1 MQEWLDNS
9 NVCNVNNDGDGERF
23 SIICTNQEITQ
34 EPIPQNSLFPQN
46 NYSSIPEK
54 NDASEISLNN
64 DNCTNNIKQ
73 SSTNMKTIEVETPT
87 TATINTS
94 HISITPTLNSVSIK
108 KGIKRTT
115 AQRYDKSIEQTEKL
129 TTISQK
135 DYEIRQSYYEKKL
148 KLYKMELDIKK
159 RDVIAKEKICTL
171 LEQLFKNIED

>member
-1 MQEWLDNS
+1 SNQVLTEIDQNVLALIGSTVVEGHETVQESNVQFEWLDNS

-135 DYEIRQSYYEKKL
+135 DYE
-148 KLYKMELDIKK
+148 
-159 RDVIAKEKICTL
+159 
-171 LEQLFKNIED
+171 